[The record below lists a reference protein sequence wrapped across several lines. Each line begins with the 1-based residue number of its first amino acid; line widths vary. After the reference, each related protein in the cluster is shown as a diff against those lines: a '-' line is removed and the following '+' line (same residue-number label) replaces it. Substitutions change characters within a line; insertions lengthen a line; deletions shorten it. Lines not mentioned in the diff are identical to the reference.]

1 MLLRAILLALFMVPL
16 AWSKEEVSFSKAVH
30 FRIEQA
36 GGRWR
41 LSSKVSIKKH
51 FINLQATSD
60 TDFEFAEY
68 PHTTITNIRAEYRG
82 QVLDPRQISFYYPQ
96 ARDVFIDSSR
106 IHRVAFPAGLKSG
119 DSVAITYDETYED
132 LAFLPMIRIPAI
144 NRVSRFEISV
154 AHPKDCRVEFQ
165 IASARETIMATTE
178 RPDEM
183 QTRLVFQNLPQV
195 SNLHAD
201 PFRRA
206 HGWVIIKVTRED
218 VPLTPFTPAAFTKWY
233 LDLLAPTSVVDERMK
248 SLLANEI
255 RGASTQREK
264 ARVLFDYV
272 KSQIR
277 YIADEGSGHAFLPH
291 ACTEVLEKKWGDCK
305 DKARLLT
312 VLGKLHNLPIHMVL
326 LSTDPAPEFE
336 EVSLGLFNHAIC
348 VLEADGELLF
358 MDPTASKSE
367 LGDLPDA
374 DMLARAL
381 ILNPRN
387 PRYAVIQT
395 RDVSRP
401 DVDFALACDPER
413 PGAAKAKIQLRHA
426 WRMRFLQAR
435 EELRDRDFEK
445 YAVDRLE
452 HLLPKLLISNV
463 RLVGD
468 SRKELSLEAQVDVS
482 DFLVVTDMRVYMP
495 SAPFRAFDPAF
506 LEREKDG
513 FVVEASG
520 PDHYRLQV
528 ELQGQGIHS
537 RQERVTLGK
546 EGSPRLIATTSP
558 QLGPP
563 RATFTFEQ
571 PFRKVPNPMREAFI
585 IFCSDYARSGGNL
598 LTFER
603 KQP

>member
-1 MLLRAILLALFMVPL
+1 MKFRAFLFAVLMVPL
-16 AWSKEEVSFSKAVH
+16 AWSKEAVSFSKVVH

-36 GGRWR
+36 EGRWR
-41 LSSKVSIKKH
+41 LSSKVSIKQH
-51 FINLQATSD
+51 FYSVQATSD
-60 TDFEFAEY
+60 TNFEFAEY
-68 PHTTITNIRAEYRG
+68 PHTAITNIRGECRG
-82 QVLDPRQISFYYPQ
+82 QALDPRQIGFYYPQ

-119 DSVAITYDETYED
+119 DSIAITYDETYED
-132 LAFLPMIRIPAI
+132 LAFLPIIRIPAI
-144 NRVSRFEISV
+144 DRVNRFEISV
-154 AHPKDCRVEFQ
+154 THPKDFRVEFQ
-165 IASARETIMATTE
+165 VASARETITATTE
-178 RPDEM
+178 RSNEM
-183 QTRLVFQNLPQV
+183 QTQIVFDNLPKV

-201 PFRRA
+201 PFRRVQ
-206 HGWVIIKVTRED
+206 GWVIIKVTREG

-233 LDLLAPTSVVDERMK
+233 LDLLAPTSRADERMR
-248 SLLANEI
+248 SLLADEI

-291 ACTEVLEKKWGDCK
+291 ACTEVLDKKWGDCK

-312 VLGKLHNLPIHMVL
+312 VLGRLHNVPIHMVL

-348 VLEADGELLF
+348 VLETDGELLF

-381 ILNPRN
+381 ILNPEN

-395 RDVSRP
+395 HDASSP
-401 DVDFALACDPER
+401 DVDFALACDPTK
-413 PGAAKAKIQLRHA
+413 PGEAMARILLRHA

-452 HLLPKLLISNV
+452 RLFPKLFISNV
-463 RLVGD
+463 RVAGD
-468 SRKELSLEAQVDVS
+468 TRKELMLEAQVDTS
-482 DFLVVTDMRVYMP
+482 GFLVITDMRVYVP
-495 SAPFRAFDPAF
+495 STPFKAFDSA
-506 LEREKDG
+506 LLDREKDG
-513 FVVEASG
+513 FTVDAYG
-520 PDHYRLQV
+520 PDRYQFQV
-528 ELQGQGIHS
+528 ELLGQGIRS
-537 RQERVTLGK
+537 RQEHVTLGK
-546 EGSPRLIATTSP
+546 EGGPILTAFSSSRSE
-558 QLGPP
+558 PP
-563 RATFTFEQ
+563 RAIFTFEQ
-571 PFRKVPNPMREAFI
+571 PFRQVPNSMREMFLS
-585 IFCSDYARSGGNL
+585 FCSDYVRGSANL

-603 KQP
+603 SRP